1 MLHIHFNVHFLLCCC
16 CFFFLLMTYYLLFI
30 LDYGNDVRQK
40 VNSIN
45 FLFKFKMGH
54 KAVETTHNLKNALA
68 QELLMNIQCS
78 GSSAAQF
85 KLTLLTAQQ
94 AHESKR

>member
-30 LDYGNDVRQK
+30 LDYG
-40 VNSIN
+40 
-45 FLFKFKMGH
+45 
-54 KAVETTHNLKNALA
+54 NLKNALA